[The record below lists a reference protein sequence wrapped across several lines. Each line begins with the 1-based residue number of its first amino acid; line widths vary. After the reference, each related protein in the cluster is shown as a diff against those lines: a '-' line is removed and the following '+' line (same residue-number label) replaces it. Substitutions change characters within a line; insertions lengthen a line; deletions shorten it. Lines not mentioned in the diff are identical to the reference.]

1 MKKILVLLATG
12 FEEIEALSVV
22 NVLRRANVSCDMGTL
37 DSDYVKGTHNIEI
50 KSDVNINNIDID
62 EYDGVVLPG
71 GLPGAYNLRDS
82 KKVREIVQKL
92 NNDKK
97 IIGAICAAPE
107 ALESFNI
114 LNGKK
119 CTSYPGFIQ
128 DKNNVEYIENEIVVE
143 DENIITSR
151 GPATAIEF
159 ALEILRKLGYEKEY
173 KEIKEGM
180 LVNFYNE
187 FK

>member
-22 NVLRRANVSCDMGTL
+22 DVLRRANVSCDMGTL
-37 DSDYVKGTHNIEI
+37 DTDYVKGTHNIEI

-92 NNDKK
+92 NNNRK
-97 IIGAICAAPE
+97 IIAAICAAPE

-128 DKNNVEYIENEIVVE
+128 DKNNVEYIENELVVE
-143 DENIITSR
+143 DGNIITSR

-159 ALEILRKLGYEKEY
+159 SLAILRKLGCEEEY

>member
-1 MKKILVLLATG
+1 MKKVLVLLADG

-22 NVLRRANVSCDMGTL
+22 DVLRRAQVVCHMGSL
-37 DSDYVKGTHNIEI
+37 GSEYVKGTHNIEV
-50 KSDVNINNIDID
+50 KSDVNINDIDIN

-92 NNDKK
+92 NDCGK
-97 IIGAICAAPE
+97 IVAAICAAPE

-114 LNGKK
+114 LSGKK

-128 DKNNVEYIENEIVVE
+128 DKSSLKYIEDEVVVE

-151 GPATAIEF
+151 GPATALEF
-159 ALEILRKLGYEKEY
+159 SLAILKKLGYKKEY
-173 KEIKEGM
+173 EDIKEGM
-180 LVNFYNE
+180 LVNFYNQN
-187 FK
+187 K